1 MNENQKKMHR
11 PLFEAILTLET
22 IEECERFFE
31 DLCTIRE
38 LIDMSDRLEV
48 AKYLLS
54 GETYESISNKTKMS
68 SATISRVNR
77 CIQHG
82 SGGYQE
88 IISKTKR

>member
-1 MNENQKKMHR
+1 MNEIQKEKYR

-48 AKYLLS
+48 AKYLIK

-82 SGGYQE
+82 AGGYQE

>member
-1 MNENQKKMHR
+1 MNQNKKEKYHH
-11 PLFEAILTLET
+11 LFEAILQLET

-48 AKYLLS
+48 AEYLLD
-54 GETYESISNKTKMS
+54 GDTYEIISNKTRMS

-88 IISKTKR
+88 IISKLKR